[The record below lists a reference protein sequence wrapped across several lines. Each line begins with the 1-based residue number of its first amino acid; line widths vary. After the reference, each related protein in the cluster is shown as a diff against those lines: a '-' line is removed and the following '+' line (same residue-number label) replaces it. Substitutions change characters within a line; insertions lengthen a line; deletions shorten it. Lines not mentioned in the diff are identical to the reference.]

1 MIIFIPILISVLGL
15 LVGSFLGVVI
25 SRMHTGRSI
34 VKGLS
39 KCDRCAKT
47 LQWYELIPVV
57 SFLFQRAKCRSCK
70 GELSYAHPLRELV
83 MGIVFVLLY
92 IHTIG
97 LGLSLYMSVL
107 YFMFTCIVASV
118 LMVVFVY
125 DMRHKIIPTEL
136 IYVLGALGLGA
147 IGYSTYLDGSFVH
160 LGDALIAGPL
170 VAVPFF
176 LIWFIS
182 KGCAM
187 GFGDVLLALVLGWL
201 LGVELS
207 IAMLFVSFWIGGL
220 VGVFLLA
227 LTKKYSLK
235 SEVPFAPFMIVATA
249 LVFLTGL
256 GSGLLNLWL

>member
-34 VKGLS
+34 VKGRS

-47 LQWYELIPVV
+47 LAWYELIPVV
-57 SFLFQRAKCRSCK
+57 SFIFQRAKCRGCK
-70 GELSYAHPLRELV
+70 GELSYAHPLRELT

-92 IHTIG
+92 IHTLG
-97 LGLSLYMSVL
+97 LGLSLNMSVA
-107 YFMFTCIVASV
+107 YFIVSCIVASI
-118 LMVVFVY
+118 LMVIFVY
-125 DMRHKIIPTEL
+125 DMRHKIIPDEL
-136 IYVLGALGLGA
+136 IYTLGILGLGCIA
-147 IGYSTYLDGSFVH
+147 YSTYTTGSFVF

-170 VAVPFF
+170 IATPFF
-176 LIWFIS
+176 LIWLIS
-182 KGCAM
+182 KGRAM
-187 GFGDVLLALVLGWL
+187 GFGDVKLALVLGWL
-201 LGVELS
+201 LGITLG

-256 GSGLLNLWL
+256 GSGLLDLWL